1 MLEDM
6 RGFAIVALAA
16 CASSSSHPE
25 SSPTRVALAP
35 PTAAAEPAPV
45 AAAPPTASRSAP
57 RATPPVR
64 WANIETVE
72 NCFYFSG
79 PFNGRE
85 ENLNGRA
92 AIAIDGAR
100 VILRLG
106 GASFEGTLEDEALAV
121 KRVSYREFEGTW
133 KVTETIAGTVREGE
147 LRASYRYE
155 ECGEGACP
163 GRCTMTADL
172 IGPVER
178 TP

>member
-1 MLEDM
+1 MIGSM

-16 CASSSSHPE
+16 CASSSTPE
-25 SSPTRVALAP
+25 AKP
-35 PTAAAEPAPV
+35 PVSAPV
-45 AAAPPTASRSAP
+45 AAPPPTAGSRPAQ
-57 RATPPVR
+57 RAPVR

-92 AIAIDGAR
+92 ALAIDGAR

-106 GASFEGTLEDEALAV
+106 GASFEGALDDEALAV

-133 KVTETIAGTVREGE
+133 KVTESIAGTVRDGE